1 MLIQAVDNAL
11 IKELA
16 ALHDAAGRRAAG
28 SFLVEG
34 RRAIA
39 GLLAAGWTPL
49 RLCVREDEEVPEAW
63 PAVIT
68 LGERA
73 AKRASAAST
82 PSGYLA
88 SFALPDPGPLD
99 PAAGGLILAGVA
111 DPGNLGTLLRTAAA
125 FAVGQVAC
133 LGGADPFAPKAVQAS
148 AGAIAAVR
156 LFRPQTWGALA
167 GGASLTALVPRG
179 GVAPTALAPGR
190 RWLVVGGE
198 ADGIPAEGL
207 AACAERLSLPMPGAS
222 VESLNA
228 AVAGAIAMWEV
239 FGRGTA
245 KAP

>member
-1 MLIQAVDNAL
+1 MHIQAVDNPL
-11 IKELA
+11 VKELA
-16 ALHDAAGRRAAG
+16 RLHDPSGRRAAG
-28 SFLVEG
+28 AFLVEG

-49 RLCVREDEEVPEAW
+49 RLCIREQEEIPAEW
-63 PAVIT
+63 PAAVI

-133 LGGADPFAPKAVQAS
+133 LGGADPFGGKAVQAS

-156 LFRPQTWGALA
+156 LFRPQAWEVFA
-167 GGASLTALVPRG
+167 GGAPLTALVPRG
-179 GVAPTALAPGR
+179 GQAPGAMAAGR

-198 ADGIPAEGL
+198 ADGIPPAGL
-207 AACAERLSLPMPGAS
+207 AACAERLSLPMPGGA

-228 AVAGAIAMWEV
+228 AVAGAIALWEV
-239 FGRGTA
+239 FGRAGA
-245 KAP
+245 GRA

>member
-1 MLIQAVDNAL
+1 MLIQAVDNPL
-11 IKELA
+11 VKDLA
-16 ALHDAAGRRAAG
+16 ALHDAAGRRTARA
-28 SFLVEG
+28 FLVEG

-49 RLCVREDEEVPEAW
+49 QLCVREGEAQPADW
-63 PAVIT
+63 PTATI

-73 AKRASAAST
+73 TKRASAATT

-88 SFALPDPGPLD
+88 VFPLPDCGQVA
-99 PAAGGLILAGVA
+99 PAAGGLVLAGVS

-125 FAVGQVAC
+125 FSVGQVVC

-156 LFRPQTWGALA
+156 LFRLESWSGLA
-167 GGASLTALVPRG
+167 GGAPLTALVPRG
-179 GVAPTALAPGR
+179 GTAPPMAPGP

-207 AACAERLSLPMPGAS
+207 AACSERLSLPMPGSA

-228 AVAGAIAMWEV
+228 AVAGAIALWEV
-239 FGRGTA
+239 FGKA
-245 KAP
+245 KAEA